1 MRINNPYYISVT
13 KVLSR
18 SFNIAIDSK
27 DMDKFKEV
35 LSHPPLEMNPFDDAR
50 AQRYL
55 DKLTQVK
62 TRGLDLKIDD
72 IIKTLKG
79 RGNRVLIACL
89 IPRQFLNI
97 SINHPF
103 IFPTIYPSYH
113 PSIH

>member
-79 RGNRVLIACL
+79 RGDGMIISLH
-89 IPRQFLNI
+89 FLNI
-97 SINHPF
+97 SANHPSHLLL
-103 IFPTIYPSYH
+103 IH
-113 PSIH
+113 PSIHPSCNLSIF